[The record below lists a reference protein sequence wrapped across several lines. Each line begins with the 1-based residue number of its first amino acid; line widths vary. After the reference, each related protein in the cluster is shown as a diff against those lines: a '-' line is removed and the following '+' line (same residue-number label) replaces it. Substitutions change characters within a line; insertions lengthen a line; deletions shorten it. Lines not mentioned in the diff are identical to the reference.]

1 MYDYVIVGAGSA
13 GCVLA
18 SRLTEDPNVSVLLLE
33 AGGSDKKQEVQ
44 IPAAFSKLF
53 KTPLDWNY
61 ETEAQPHLKD
71 RKMYW
76 PRGKMLGGSSS
87 MNAMMYVRGNRHDY
101 DEWGEAGNPGW
112 AFADVLPYFKK
123 AEHYERGGNDYAGG
137 AGPLN
142 VAEQRSVNPITR
154 ACLEAAV
161 EAGLSR
167 TDDFN
172 GRTQEGVGLALLTQK
187 NGARYSTAT
196 AYLKPALKRPNLT
209 VHTEAQAAR
218 VLTDRK
224 RAVGVSYLRN
234 GAQVEERVNREVILC
249 GGAINSPQ
257 LLLLSGI
264 GPADH
269 LNALGIEVVVD
280 LPGVGQ
286 NLQDHLAT
294 GIQYHSKQPVSLAN
308 AEKPVNILNYLLF
321 RKGPLTSNVAE
332 GVGFLNTKP
341 ELMVPDIELLFAPS
355 FFVDHG
361 FSNPPG
367 HGFTI
372 GVVLLH
378 PESKGS
384 LTLRSTNPT
393 DAPIIQPDYLS
404 SENDRKVMLEGL
416 RWARKIG
423 QSKALDIY
431 RGAEF
436 LPGEAAQ
443 SDAELT
449 EYLRERAE
457 TLYHP
462 VGTCKMGEDPQ
473 AVVDPDLRVRGV
485 EGLRV
490 VDASVMPTI
499 ISGHTNA
506 PSIMIAEKAADLI
519 KGQAAVAA
527 GAAQSISGAPSD

>member
-33 AGGSDKKQEVQ
+33 AGGPDKQQEIH

-61 ETEAQPHLKD
+61 ETEAQPQMAG

-101 DEWGEAGNPGW
+101 DEWGESGNPGW

-123 AEHYERGGNDYAGG
+123 AEHYERGGTDYVGG

-142 VAEQRSVNPITR
+142 IAEQRTVNPITK
-154 ACLEAAV
+154 ACLEAAG
-161 EAGLSR
+161 EAGLAR

-172 GRTQEGVGLALLTQK
+172 GRTQEGIGLAVVTQK
-187 NGARYSTAT
+187 GGARHSTAV
-196 AYLKPALKRPNLT
+196 AYLRPAMKRPNLT
-209 VHTEAQAAR
+209 VHTGAQATK
-218 VLTDRK
+218 VLLDGK
-224 RAVGVSYLRN
+224 RAVGVSYLRD
-234 GAQVEERVNREVILC
+234 GAPAEERANREVILC

-264 GPADH
+264 GPAAD
-269 LNALGIEVVVD
+269 LKALGIEVVAD

-286 NLQDHLAT
+286 NLQDHLGS
-294 GIQYHSKQPVSLAN
+294 GIQYHSKQPVSLLN
-308 AEKPVNILNYLLF
+308 AQKPGNVVNYLLF
-321 RKGPLTSNVAE
+321 KKGPLTSIVAE
-332 GVGFLNTKP
+332 GVAFLKTQP
-341 ELMVPDIELLFAPS
+341 DSLVPDIELLFAPA
-355 FFVDHG
+355 FFMEHG
-361 FSNPPG
+361 FANPPG

-372 GVVLLH
+372 GVILLH

-384 LTLRSTNPT
+384 LKLRSTNPT
-393 DAPIIQPDYLS
+393 DPPAINPNYLA
-404 SENDRKVMLEGL
+404 SENDVKVMIAGL
-416 RWARKIG
+416 RWARKVAE
-423 QSKALDIY
+423 SKALDAF
-431 RGAEF
+431 RGEEF
-436 LPGEAAQ
+436 MPGEAVQ
-443 SDAELT
+443 SDADLE
-449 EYLRERAE
+449 ESIRAHAE

-462 VGTCKMGEDPQ
+462 VGTCKMGEDPL

-519 KGQAAVAA
+519 KGQAAVTA
-527 GAAQSISGAPSD
+527 GAPSAKTTSN